1 MTAGLYNF
9 TCTKGSALNIVI
21 TLKNPDKTK
30 PNIQGWN
37 SRMQIRST
45 VEASS
50 TMIELTTENGR
61 LVNNVDNGTI
71 TVALTSSETN
81 ALTSSGVYDLELVEP
96 NTNTVI
102 RIVQGNFNLVTS

>member
-9 TCTKGSALNIVI
+9 SCTKGSALNIVI
-21 TLKNPDKTK
+21 TLKNPDGTK
-30 PNIQGWN
+30 PTIQGWD
-37 SRMQIRST
+37 SRMQIRRT
-45 VEASS
+45 VESSS
-50 TMIELTTENGR
+50 TMMELTTGNGR

-81 ALTSSGVYDLELVEP
+81 TFTSSGVYDLELVEP
-96 NTNTVI
+96 NSNTVL

>member
-21 TLKNPDKTK
+21 TLKNPDQTK
-30 PNIQGWN
+30 PNIQNWT

-45 VEASS
+45 VESSS
-50 TMIELTTENGR
+50 TMMELTTENGR

-81 ALTSSGVYDLELVEP
+81 TFTSSGVYDLELVEP
-96 NTNTVI
+96 NSNTI
-102 RIVQGNFNLVTS
+102 LRIVQGNFNLVTS

>member
-21 TLKNPDKTK
+21 TLKNPDQTNLISNWK
-30 PNIQGWN
+30 

-45 VEASS
+45 VESSS
-50 TMIELTTENGR
+50 TMMELTTENGR

-71 TVALTSSETN
+71 TVALTSSETDTF
-81 ALTSSGVYDLELVEP
+81 TSSGVYDLELVEP
-96 NTNTVI
+96 NSNTVI
-102 RIVQGNFNLVTS
+102 RIIQGNFNLVTS

>member
-9 TCTKGSALNIVI
+9 SCTKGSALNIVI
-21 TLKNPDKTK
+21 TLKNPDGTK
-30 PNIQGWN
+30 PAIQGWEA
-37 SRMQIRST
+37 RMQIRST
-45 VEASS
+45 VESSS
-50 TMIELTTENGR
+50 TMMELTNGNGR

-81 ALTSSGVYDLELVEP
+81 TFTSSGVYDLELVEP
-96 NTNTVI
+96 NRNTVL